1 MPMPVRPSPKN
12 NPKPDKRP
20 AADAPERPNKYQ
32 KGKGKGKNK
41 GKAKSKQG
49 TIDIPQGCVAKTP
62 DGKPLCFAF
71 NKGVCGFRGSG
82 PRCQRGYHLCYKQG
96 CHKPKPYHE
105 CSHVTN
111 PPLRGG
117 SNTIIK
123 ASAECSFTTASS
135 TSDASVTSAAFCNRN
150 LLWPSLFVQRVDQCR
165 FFSSCS
171 GPCYARSPSAG
182 HPLGF
187 DPRRSSEHLN

>member
-62 DGKPLCFAF
+62 DGSHYVLRSTKVFVVSGDQGPDANVDITSAT
-71 NKGVCGFRGSG
+71 NKGVTSQSRITNA
-82 PRCQRGYHLCYKQG
+82 
-96 CHKPKPYHE
+96 
-105 CSHVTN
+105 VT
-111 PPLRGG
+111 PL
-117 SNTIIK
+117 SDK
-123 ASAECSFTTASS
+123 SPTAG
-135 TSDASVTSAAFCNRN
+135 R
-150 LLWPSLFVQRVDQCR
+150 LQHHHQSLRRV
-165 FFSSCS
+165 
-171 GPCYARSPSAG
+171 
-182 HPLGF
+182 
-187 DPRRSSEHLN
+187 

>member
-1 MPMPVRPSPKN
+1 LVGQLQTEPGSAVTPLDKEIKALRTSPELMPYLMPMPVRPSPKN

-71 NKGVCGFRGSG
+71 NKGVCGFRASG
-82 PRCQRGYHLCYKQG
+82 PR
-96 CHKPKPYHE
+96 
-105 CSHVTN
+105 SITFATN
-111 PPLRGG
+111 
-117 SNTIIK
+117 K
-123 ASAECSFTTASS
+123 A
-135 TSDASVTSAAFCNRN
+135 VTSQSHITSAVT
-150 LLWPSLFVQRVDQCR
+150 LPSDKSLTPGRPQHNQQSLRRV
-165 FFSSCS
+165 
-171 GPCYARSPSAG
+171 
-182 HPLGF
+182 
-187 DPRRSSEHLN
+187 